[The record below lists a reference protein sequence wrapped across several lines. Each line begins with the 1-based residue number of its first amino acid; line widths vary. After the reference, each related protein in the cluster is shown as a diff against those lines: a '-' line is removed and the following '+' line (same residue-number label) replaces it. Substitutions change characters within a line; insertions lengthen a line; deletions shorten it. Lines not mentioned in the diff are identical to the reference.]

1 VAAKSVALWQQ
12 SGWSTLG
19 TGIQGPCPNVRA
31 LAVLPNGNLVAGGG
45 GFSAGILR
53 WNGTNWSGLGTGV
66 AGGVGCQDQVS
77 ALAVLPSGELV
88 AGGLFTSAGGSPAMK
103 IARWS
108 GSAWS
113 AFGQGLGTA
122 GEVLALARLGSGDL
136 MAGGSFNWAENR
148 SVNKLARWS
157 WSGTPWIA
165 SQPSGRSI
173 DAGDTLELGASC
185 ASGFDFSQPV
195 AFRWKRNGADVSNGA
210 GGASAGGGTVSG
222 AVGTLAAGEVTV
234 RLAIANARTSDA
246 GSYTVVF
253 SNSCGSVASTAAT
266 VTVAAAC
273 AADLNGDGMVGAA
286 DLSQLLVQWGASG
299 GDIDGDGS
307 TDAEDLSAILLAWG
321 PCAP

>member
-1 VAAKSVALWQQ
+1 V
-12 SGWSTLG
+12 
-19 TGIQGPCPNVRA
+19 N
-31 LAVLPNGNLVAGGG
+31 
-45 GFSAGILR
+45 
-53 WNGTNWSGLGTGV
+53 
-66 AGGVGCQDQVS
+66 
-77 ALAVLPSGELV
+77 
-88 AGGLFTSAGGSPAMK
+88 K

-108 GSAWS
+108 S
-113 AFGQGLGTA
+113 T
-122 GEVLALARLGSGDL
+122 
-136 MAGGSFNWAENR
+136 
-148 SVNKLARWS
+148 
-157 WSGTPWIA
+157 GTPWIA

-173 DAGDTLELGASC
+173 DAGDTLELAASC
-185 ASGFDFSQPV
+185 ASGFDSSQPV